1 MSEFNFAMEA
11 SNRRAEKIREAREAA
26 ESLVDASEILRAA
39 IERTENALSA
49 LADNE
54 VVLKSGERLRER
66 ILAIKRTRNGMECFA
81 FKCGFCESLDEARRD
96 LV

>member
-1 MSEFNFAMEA
+1 MSKFNLAMEA

-54 VVLKSGERLRER
+54 VVL
-66 ILAIKRTRNGMECFA
+66 
-81 FKCGFCESLDEARRD
+81 
-96 LV
+96 